1 MKRIAVTLF
10 ITIITCLLATAEDVI
25 KVLRVYSGG
34 EYTTIPLSGID
45 SLTHSKY
52 DVSGII
58 HDDTMSSVIHAI
70 DRKYQIPVGLI
81 DSIVVSEFDMQQYE
95 MQIDEVQE
103 FIDEQTD
110 LGINTFQTNLQA
122 WLSSRESVLSTSIND
137 DKDLITVKF
146 KNGLSLY
153 IDFQDASFFSDVVNV
168 DSASARMSLYEN
180 GGNFYDVSYKEG
192 EKIIQ
197 KRNILYVKAR
207 HLSRGALG
215 FPMSNNAEEER
226 SNIEHNI
233 YQSPVDLN
241 PLVFSDDISVMG
253 YNWSNYAMVILS
265 QTHGFSNAKGGLQ
278 IKREDGDESI
288 VLSNRV
294 ITAYYEDGLIVKD
307 EAGLIN
313 KTKTYSITPEAI
325 VSKLK
330 ESNTIYLGNYCWSY
344 ELARNNIGGEYTII
358 GNTTRTGYK
367 NNLKVSNTITKNLF
381 SGIMLSDAVKKAP
394 SGVVGT
400 VFFNTLSLNTEGNQ
414 RYFSITM
421 DEIREQSENGNP
433 IIRGAING
441 YDNLKKDQ
449 LNYVAFCHEGPD
461 DFTPDDDD
469 VIKIEIP
476 KDKIKSNGTF
486 EFEFQSDEPLKSA
499 IVYGF
504 VFGFEYKGKTFYG
517 ETKLSGKFDGLE
529 YEKLDELCYI
539 ESGEHFVLY
548 NYELKTN
555 FEITEHQK
563 EFKIGLYLKDE
574 LLAIIPI
581 EVEEG
586 SNEQTTQFE
595 FGCTKEDFEFD
606 YANYRAEVKD
616 LSFKAISTVTIDGK
630 QAYIVFSH
638 PNEEVEF
645 EVTYE
650 QKPDVRFTA
659 VQVGDVVFEDG
670 DAYVGYAVEATTTG
684 TLFMKS
690 VKLITDGDGWLGG
703 YHDAINDLIY
713 DNGYIYDEG
722 AFKTPNYDD
731 LDESEKISPVIGYFE
746 ITESGTN
753 VKKSG
758 SNHVKFTTS
767 NGKYITGAVIQEGA
781 GARNQ
786 VMNDGDGYMA
796 IDTGDIG
803 NDDVDYHASRRL
815 KAKSKMLERWKYAL
829 KIRSEKK

>member
-1 MKRIAVTLF
+1 MKRIAVALF
-10 ITIITCLLATAEDVI
+10 ITIITCLFATADDVV

-34 EYTTIPLSGID
+34 EYTTIPLSCID
-45 SLTHSKY
+45 SLAHSKY
-52 DVSGII
+52 DVYGIL
-58 HDDTMSSVIHAI
+58 HDDTISSVIHAI
-70 DRKYQIPVGLI
+70 DRKYQIPVDLI
-81 DSIVVSEFDMQQYE
+81 DSIVVGECDMQQYE
-95 MQIDEVQE
+95 MQIDEVQK

-110 LGINTFQTNLQA
+110 LEINTFQTNLQT
-122 WLSSRESVLSTSIND
+122 WLNSREFVLSTSINEN
-137 DKDLITVKF
+137 KNLITVKF

-153 IDFQDASFFSDVVNV
+153 IDFQDASFFSDVEDEELPSV
-168 DSASARMSLYEN
+168 RMSSYRN
-180 GGNFYDVSYKEG
+180 KGDIYDVSYKEG
-192 EKIIQ
+192 EEIIQ
-197 KRNILYVKAR
+197 KKNILYVKAT
-207 HLSRGALG
+207 HMNLKIWGIFDIA
-215 FPMSNNAEEER
+215 NNADEER
-226 SNIEHNI
+226 GNIEKNI
-233 YQSPVDLN
+233 EESPVDLN
-241 PLVFSDDISVMG
+241 PLVYIDDLTFMG
-253 YNWSNYAMVILS
+253 YNWSNYAMVILA
-265 QTHGFSNAKGGLQ
+265 QTHGVGKGAFQVDTNNESKIRVNRAITQYHYNGAIQKFSY
-278 IKREDGDESI
+278 GDDDNKYYKYI
-288 VLSNRV
+288 VN
-294 ITAYYEDGLIVKD
+294 
-307 EAGLIN
+307 N
-313 KTKTYSITPEAI
+313 EAI
-325 VSKLK
+325 LSKLNY
-330 ESNTIYLGNYCWSY
+330 SNSIFLGNYCWSY
-344 ELARNNIGGEYTII
+344 ELAQNKNGGKYTII
-358 GNTTRTGYK
+358 GNTSLTGYK
-367 NNLKVSNTITKNLF
+367 NNVEVSNTITKNLF
-381 SGIMLSDAVKKAP
+381 SGIILSDAVKGAP
-394 SGVVGT
+394 SGIVGP
-400 VFFNTLSLNTEGNQ
+400 VFSNNLSLSRRGNQ
-414 RYFSITM
+414 RYFSIFM

-563 EFKIGLYLKDE
+563 EYKIGLYLKDE
-574 LLAIIPI
+574 LMAIIPI
-581 EVEEG
+581 KVEKG
-586 SNEQTTQFE
+586 SNEQTTQFD
-595 FGCTKEDFEFD
+595 FGCTKEDYEFD

-630 QAYIVFSH
+630 QAVMVFSH
-638 PNEEVEF
+638 PNEKVDF

-650 QKPDVRFTA
+650 QKPDVRFATA
-659 VQVGDVVFEDG
+659 QVGDAVFEDG

-684 TLFMKS
+684 TLFMNS
-690 VKLITDGDGWLGG
+690 IKLIVDGDGWFGG

-722 AFKTPNYDD
+722 AFRIRNYED
-731 LDESEKISPVIGYFE
+731 LEEPEKVSSVIGYYE

-753 VKKSG
+753 VKRSG